1 MKTGIF
7 VTARLGSTRLPR
19 KHLQD
24 VEGKPIFWYLLKRI
38 EEGFRD
44 ELSNGT
50 VRIAI
55 VTSDEPENRD
65 FEQFASEWVTVFYG
79 APLNIPL
86 RHLQAALAGDF
97 SHVVSV
103 DGDDI
108 LCSVEGMRRV
118 HSAFADGIPYVK
130 TSGLPFGMNSM
141 GYSSEFLERSLEGHH
156 EDALE
161 NGWGRIFDESALT
174 DIAVP
179 FKEYEQPLRFT
190 LDYAEDLA
198 FFRGVIN
205 ALGDSVLTVTD
216 RETAEVV
223 TGRQLYRLNEQIH
236 LEYWNNFRS
245 NVEKEARANE
255 S

>member
-24 VEGKPIFWYLLKRI
+24 AQGKPIFQYLLKRI

-44 ELSNGT
+44 ALSNGT
-50 VRIAI
+50 VRIVI
-55 VTSDEPENRD
+55 VTSDEAENRD
-65 FEQFASEWVTVFYG
+65 FEQFAYEWVSVFYG

-86 RHLQAALAGDF
+86 RHLQAALNGGF
-97 SHVVSV
+97 THVVSV

-108 LCSVEGMRRV
+108 LCSVDGMRRV
-118 HSAFADGIPYVK
+118 WSALTDGIPYVK

-141 GYSSEFLERSLEGHH
+141 GYSREFLACSLEGHH

-174 DIAVP
+174 EIAIP

-190 LDYAEDLA
+190 LDYAEDLE
-198 FFRGVIN
+198 FFRGAIN
-205 ALGDSVLTVTD
+205 ALGDSVLTATD
-216 RETAEVV
+216 LEIAEVV
-223 TGRQLYRLNEQIH
+223 TTRQIYRLNEHIH
-236 LEYWNNFRS
+236 LEYWNNFRR
-245 NVEKEARANE
+245 NVEKEARENE